1 MMKKELISITLI
13 FCSSIIIGQ
22 NRKEDNLQIDCLSKQ
37 VLTSK
42 LSEKDVEN
50 FLQSFEDTYS
60 NNIEYSEFRDELL
73 YNMLIGE
80 NAEIVIQVLEDNQ
93 NLPLNNILKAI
104 ENPVNDLIDIRSTYD
119 NVFNIS
125 NCTNIKIKILESIKN
140 ALEK

>member
-1 MMKKELISITLI
+1 
-13 FCSSIIIGQ
+13 
-22 NRKEDNLQIDCLSKQ
+22 
-37 VLTSK
+37 
-42 LSEKDVEN
+42 
-50 FLQSFEDTYS
+50 
-60 NNIEYSEFRDELL
+60 
-73 YNMLIGE
+73 MLIGE